1 MAKFS
6 QALLQGLLNP
16 TYQQG
21 LFEAA
26 RNVGAAPGIFAQQ
39 KANEAKRQKM
49 ADIYSAAI
57 APGATSAEMNTGAQQ
72 LMQMGKQEEALALSE
87 QAKAALAS
95 EQQREALNARKGAMA
110 SRAIA
115 LGLTEVAENI
125 RNAPDQDT
133 LNDIAKDLRKTEI
146 ERLPSQTPMQ
156 RWIRARSVGITKKE
170 FDDAG
175 LANATDGFFNDYVTG
190 AKAKTEAWVDNEGN
204 VRAIRFSE
212 VSGKAWDDEQKL
224 FVEPSEL
231 GLVQKAPSVQKVID
245 ASNKMVEALADE
257 SVKDIVNLRDRA
269 RTAKTK
275 LDVLNRQLARL
286 EGGMPTGI
294 TANLQVNLARIGQ
307 LMGAPYNPELVNA
320 QEYMMEVANL
330 VKQEIKA
337 FGSGTSITDAD
348 REYTQRMVGGDISQQ
363 AEALENMLQ
372 IYKRAAEGTIKDYN
386 GVIEKTSS
394 KLGEENMGSF
404 QTITMPAEGLSD
416 AALKYITPIQENP

>member
-21 LFEAA
+21 LFETA

-39 KANEAKRQKM
+39 KANEAKRQQM

-57 APGATSAEMNTGAQQ
+57 APGATSAEINTGAQQ
-72 LMQMGKQEEALALSE
+72 LMQMGQQEEALALSE
-87 QAKAALAS
+87 QARAALLS
-95 EQQREALNARKGAMA
+95 EQEKEALNARKGAMA
-110 SRAIA
+110 RRATA
-115 LGLTEVAENI
+115 LGLTDVAENI

-156 RWIRARSVGITKKE
+156 RWSRARSVGLTKEE
-170 FDDAG
+170 FDNAG
-175 LANATDGFFNDYVTG
+175 LKDATDKFFNDYVTG
-190 AKAKTEAWVDNEGN
+190 LKGKTEAWVDSEGN
-204 VRAIRFSE
+204 VRAIRFTE
-212 VSGKAWDDEQKL
+212 SGKAWDDEQQL

-245 ASNKMVEALADE
+245 ASNKMVESLADE

-286 EGGMPTGI
+286 EGGMPTGM
-294 TANLQVNLARIGQ
+294 TANIQVELARIGQ
-307 LMGAPYNPELVNA
+307 LMDRPYNPELVNA

-348 REYTQRMVGGDISQQ
+348 REYTQRMVGGDITQQ
-363 AEALENMLQ
+363 AEALANMLQ

-404 QTITMPAEGLSD
+404 QTITLPAEGLSD
-416 AALKYITPIQENP
+416 AALKYITPTQEG

>member
-6 QALLQGLLNP
+6 QALLQGLLQP

-26 RNVGAAPGIFAQQ
+26 RGLGAAPGVFAQQ
-39 KANEAKRQKM
+39 KANEARQKKT
-49 ADIYSAAI
+49 ADIYSTAI
-57 APGATSAEMNTGAQQ
+57 APGATSAEINLGAQQ
-72 LMQMGKQEEALALSE
+72 LMQMGQQEEALALSE
-87 QAKAALAS
+87 QARAALLS
-95 EQQREALNARKGAMA
+95 EQQKEALNARKGAMA
-110 SRAIA
+110 RRAIA
-115 LGLTEVAENI
+115 LGLADVAENI

-133 LNDIAKDLRKTEI
+133 LNEIAKDLRKTEI

-156 RWIRARSVGITKKE
+156 RWSRARSVGLTKQE

-175 LANATDGFFNDYVTG
+175 LANATDEFFNDYVTG
-190 AKAKTEAWVDNEGN
+190 LKGKTEAWVDSGGN

-212 VSGKAWDDEQKL
+212 SGKAWDDEQQK

-245 ASNKMVEALADE
+245 ASNKMVESLADE

-286 EGGMPTGI
+286 DGGMPTGI
-294 TANLQVNLARIGQ
+294 TANLQVGLARIGQ
-307 LMGAPYNPELVNA
+307 LMGRPYDPELVNA

-348 REYTQRMVGGDISQQ
+348 REYTQRMVGGDITQQ

-404 QTITMPAEGLSD
+404 QIITMPAEGLSD
-416 AALKYITPIQENP
+416 AALKYITPTQDNP

>member
-6 QALLQGLLNP
+6 QALLQGLLQP

-26 RNVGAAPGIFAQQ
+26 RGLGAAPGVFAQQ
-39 KANEAKRQKM
+39 KANEARQKKM
-49 ADIYSAAI
+49 ADIYSTAI
-57 APGATSAEMNTGAQQ
+57 APGATSAEINLGAQQ
-72 LMQMGKQEEALALSE
+72 LMQMGQQEEALALSE
-87 QAKAALAS
+87 QARAALLL
-95 EQQREALNARKGAMA
+95 EQEKEALNARKAAMA
-110 SRAIA
+110 RRATA
-115 LGLTEVAENI
+115 LGLADVAENI

-133 LNDIAKDLRKTEI
+133 LNEIAKDLRKTEI

-156 RWIRARSVGITKKE
+156 RWSRARSVGLTKQE

-175 LANATDGFFNDYVTG
+175 LANATDEFFNDYVTG
-190 AKAKTEAWVDNEGN
+190 LKGKTEAWVDSGGN

-212 VSGKAWDDEQKL
+212 SGKAWDDEQQK

-245 ASNKMVEALADE
+245 ASNKMVESLADE

-269 RTAKTK
+269 RTAKNK

-307 LMGAPYNPELVNA
+307 LMGMPYNPELVNA

-348 REYTQRMVGGDISQQ
+348 REYTQRMVGGDITQQ

-372 IYKRAAEGTIKDYN
+372 IYKRAAEGTITDYN
-386 GVIEKTSS
+386 KVIEKTSS

>member
-26 RNVGAAPGIFAQQ
+26 RNVGAAPGVFAQQ
-39 KANEAKRQKM
+39 KANEAKRQQM
-49 ADIYSAAI
+49 ADIYSTAI
-57 APGATSAEMNTGAQQ
+57 APGATSSEINQGAQQ
-72 LMQMGKQEEALALSE
+72 LMQMGQQEEALALSE
-87 QAKAALAS
+87 QARAALSS
-95 EQQREALNARKGAMA
+95 EQEKEALNARKGAMA
-110 SRAIA
+110 RRAIA
-115 LGLTEVAENI
+115 LGLADVAENI

-133 LNDIAKDLRKTEI
+133 LNAIAKDLRKTEI
-146 ERLPSQTPMQ
+146 ERLPSQTPLQ
-156 RWIRARSVGITKKE
+156 RWSRARSVGLTKKE

-175 LANATDGFFNDYVTG
+175 LAGATDEFFNDYVTG
-190 AKAKTEAWVDNEGN
+190 LKGKTEAWVDNEGN
-204 VRAIRFSE
+204 IRAIRFSE
-212 VSGKAWDDEQKL
+212 SGKAWDDEQQL
-224 FVEPSEL
+224 FVEPSDL

-245 ASNKMVEALADE
+245 ASNKMVESLADE

-286 EGGMPTGI
+286 EGGMPTGM
-294 TANLQVNLARIGQ
+294 TANIQVELARIGQ
-307 LMGAPYNPELVNA
+307 LIGRPYNPELVNA

-348 REYTQRMVGGDISQQ
+348 REYTQRMVGGDITQQ
-363 AEALENMLQ
+363 AEALANMLK
-372 IYKRAAEGTIKDYN
+372 IYKKAAEGTIQDYN

-404 QTITMPAEGLSD
+404 QTITMPKEGLSD
-416 AALKYITPIQENP
+416 AALQYITPTQEG